1 VAALAWLAAGLC
13 STTSTTVAP
22 TAAVAVAVD
31 LTEQRLE
38 GSARY
43 DLSAG
48 KHVFDWHPAL
58 EILSVR
64 LNDAE
69 LPDGARTPE
78 GLRLELR
85 AAAGLAFDWRLPL
98 APLDGALDHRA
109 ALRADRPMTGGGFAW
124 LPAAA
129 GWYPGPT
136 SGLGDYSLTVRTTAG
151 LPIAAGAYS
160 GPAAAGGTNAP
171 AAEKGTSHTFRH
183 PHPAGGIDLLIGPYA
198 LTTRAITTPS
208 GVQLDVATYFTPAIA
223 ALASD
228 YLDAAAGQIIEYDA
242 LIGPW
247 PFARFAI
254 VASPLPTGFG
264 MPGMTWLGEEVLRLP
279 FIPATSLRHEVLHNW
294 WGNGVRV
301 DYARG
306 NWSEGLTTLMAD
318 FLVKEREG
326 PEAAA
331 AQRLDWVRT
340 LLAVPPGESIALR
353 DFRARAHGRQAAV
366 GYGKAAFVLLML
378 RERIGAEAWRA
389 GLRHFWQACQHREA
403 SWADLQQA
411 FEQASGQTLD
421 SAFEPWL
428 SAQTLPTPRITRAV
442 AAADGLGLTLHLSQ
456 GEPVHDLDLPVQ
468 IRTEAGTEM
477 QRVRL
482 STQQAVVQLRL
493 PAAALGV
500 RLDPSLSV
508 LRAPAA
514 AAMPPI
520 LRNALLAAM
529 PAWWVSQAGDA
540 IHDTAEWQAATAT
553 LAAAFFERPAV
564 ALAAM
569 TPGLATP
576 AAAARH
582 DALLL
587 TGPAAALSAE
597 VAALG
602 LGPQRPA
609 ALSGPGEAHVWTAR
623 TPETGITV
631 VIVEADNPATLAALA
646 RPLPHHGASGWLLF
660 NGGRATARGAAP
672 LAEPEI
678 PVTQSSSPPARAS
691 SPSKLS
697 LGRG

>member
-13 STTSTTVAP
+13 S
-22 TAAVAVAVD
+22 AATPADPIAEVAVAVD

-48 KHVFDWHPAL
+48 KHAFDWHPAL

-69 LPDGARTPE
+69 LPNGARTPE

-85 AAAGLAFDWRLPL
+85 AAAGIAFDWRLPL
-98 APLDGALDHRA
+98 APLNGALDHRA
-109 ALRADRPMTGGGFAW
+109 ALRADRPMAGGGFAW
-124 LPAAA
+124 LPAVA

-136 SGLGDYSLTVRTTAG
+136 SGLGAYTLTVRTTAG

-160 GPAAAGGTNAP
+160 GPEAASGANAATAP
-171 AAEKGTSHTFRH
+171 AAEEGPSHTFRH
-183 PHPAGGIDLLIGPYA
+183 PHPTSGIDLLIGPYA
-198 LTTRAITTPS
+198 LTTRTLSTPS

-326 PEAAA
+326 PEAVAL
-331 AQRLDWVRT
+331 QRLDWVRT

-366 GYGKAAFVLLML
+366 GYGKAAFVFLML
-378 RERIGAEAWRA
+378 RERIGTAAWRA

-442 AAADGLGLTLHLSQ
+442 APADGRELSLDLAQ
-456 GEPVHDLDLPVQ
+456 GDPVHDLDLPVQ
-468 IRTEAGTEM
+468 IRTETGVEL

-482 STQQAVVQLRL
+482 GTQQAVVRLRL
-493 PAAALGV
+493 QAPALGV
-500 RLDPSLSV
+500 RLDPTLSV
-508 LRAPAA
+508 LRAPTS

-520 LRNALLAAM
+520 LRNALLAAR
-529 PAWWVSQAGDA
+529 PAWRVSHAEHASADM
-540 IHDTAEWQAATAT
+540 AEWQAATAT
-553 LAAAFFERPAV
+553 LATAFFERPAI

-569 TPGLATP
+569 APGLATP

-597 VAALG
+597 IAALG

-609 ALSGPGEAHVWTAR
+609 ALSGPGEARVWTAR
-623 TPETGITV
+623 APETGVTV
-631 VIVEADNPATLAALA
+631 VIVEADAPATLAALA
-646 RPLPHHGASGWLLF
+646 RPLPHYGASGWLLF
-660 NGGRATARGAAP
+660 NGGRANARGAAS

-678 PVTQSSSPPARAS
+678 PVTREAPADAH
-691 SPSKLS
+691 
-697 LGRG
+697 